1 MKKLGIMLI
10 VSGILLVIVGASV
23 KSDGLSGVVSAVMK
37 KFKPK
42 PVGTPFVPGSWEI
55 PPFTN
60 NDNRVAPLLW
70 SIKFHIPKK
79 PGCVSDAVGKMYVTP
94 GTVVFI
100 KVVDESEGSV
110 KVGTVSDKR
119 TITDTGAWLAAR
131 FVTPNKRSAM
141 DIPIT
146 KREQFIICDATENM
160 VVHFEARKLPKE

>member
-1 MKKLGIMLI
+1 MKKIGIALI
-10 VSGILLVIVGASV
+10 VSGILLIVIGAAL
-23 KSDGLSGVVSAVMK
+23 KSDGLVGAVMK
-37 KFKPK
+37 KIKPK
-42 PVGTPFVPGSWEI
+42 PVGTPFVAGSWEI

-60 NDNRVAPLLW
+60 NDNRTAPLLW
-70 SIKFHIPKK
+70 SIRFAIPKK

-100 KVVDESEGSV
+100 KVVDESEGEV

-119 TITDTGAWLAAR
+119 TVKDTGAWLAAR
-131 FVTPNKRSAM
+131 FVTPNKSDRM